1 MPKKKRQLPQKL
13 NLGRIARSQ
22 EANAPGKLVRGGR
35 IETNW
40 KDINWTPTK
49 LVMVIAVLGIPYL
62 IAIIISF
69 MVGNNLIGGTLVGLA
84 ILVGLMFLALRF
96 IEQL

>member
-1 MPKKKRQLPQKL
+1 MPDKKPKLPKKL
-13 NLGRIARSQ
+13 NLGRIAKSQ
-22 EANAPGKLVRGGR
+22 PAKVPKGLGRGK

-49 LVMVIAVLGIPYL
+49 LVIVIAVLGIPYL
-62 IAIIISF
+62 VAIIISF

-84 ILVGLMFLALRF
+84 IFVGLMFLALRF

>member
-1 MPKKKRQLPQKL
+1 MPDKKPQLPKKL

-22 EANAPGKLVRGGR
+22 EAKAPKGVEKGK

-49 LVMVIAVLGIPYL
+49 LGMVIVALGIPYL
-62 IAIIISF
+62 VAIVVCF
-69 MVGNNLIGGTLVGLA
+69 AVGNNLIAGTLIGIAV
-84 ILVGLMFLALRF
+84 LVGLMFLALRF